1 MTFGS
6 PSFQPLVLRTFMWV
20 LHAGASGPEANRWF
34 ASLSHEMGE
43 GSYGSAE
50 FGSADES
57 THTKVG

>member
-1 MTFGS
+1 
-6 PSFQPLVLRTFMWV
+6 MWV

-34 ASLSHEMGE
+34 AALSHEMGE

>member
-1 MTFGS
+1 MRLALAQAR
-6 PSFQPLVLRTFMWV
+6 PLPQPLSR
-20 LHAGASGPEANRWF
+20 HA
-34 ASLSHEMGE
+34 GE